1 LISEVVVSDKYIDQP
16 GLSDGLQLDLHRPV
30 ALLTEPEYVLEGS
43 GRLAEES
50 VGAASLCPPLL

>member
-1 LISEVVVSDKYIDQP
+1 VIISDKYIDQS

-30 ALLTEPEYVLEGS
+30 ALLTEPEYILEGS

-50 VGAASLCPPLL
+50 VGAASPCLSLL